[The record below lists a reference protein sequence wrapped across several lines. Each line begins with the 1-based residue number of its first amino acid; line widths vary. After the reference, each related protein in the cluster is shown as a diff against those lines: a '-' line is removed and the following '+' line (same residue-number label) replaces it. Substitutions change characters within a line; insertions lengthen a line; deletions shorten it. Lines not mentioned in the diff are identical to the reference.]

1 MEEYKKQLSVEVIN
15 DFIHFSFQISK
26 NWQNEHF
33 TVHNF
38 LNNARKLFDKRQS
51 DTEKIQAFR
60 KFCKDNIIIFSVIE
74 NIFSKKKFQQ
84 ILDIKTIYQDGS
96 QSQTNLWQLFCSL
109 ELFQFLRKDSR
120 KSQV

>member
-15 DFIHFSFQISK
+15 DFIHFSFQICK

-51 DTEKIQAFR
+51 DTEKIQAFT

-74 NIFSKKKFQQ
+74 NVFSKKKFQQ
-84 ILDIKTIYQDGS
+84 ILDIKTISQDGS

-109 ELFQFLRKDSR
+109 GLFQFLRKYSR

>member
-38 LNNARKLFDKRQS
+38 LNNTRKLFDKRQS
-51 DTEKIQAFR
+51 GTEKIQAFR

-74 NIFSKKKFQQ
+74 NVFSKKKFQQ

-96 QSQTNLWQLFCSL
+96 QSQTNLWQLFFSL
-109 ELFQFLRKDSR
+109 ELFQFLRKYSR